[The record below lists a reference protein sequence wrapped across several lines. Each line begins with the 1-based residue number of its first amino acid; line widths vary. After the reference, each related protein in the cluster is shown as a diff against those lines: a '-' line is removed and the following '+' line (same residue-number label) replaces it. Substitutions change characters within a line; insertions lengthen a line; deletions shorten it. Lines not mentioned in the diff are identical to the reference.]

1 MTCNKTFEQNNPD
14 YEKYDESMM
23 PENLPQEI
31 EQLESQKKPNLEESE
46 VINLGSKENVKEIW
60 ISIHLKVEQKENLV
74 KLLRQYIDVFA

>member
-46 VINLGSKENVKEIW
+46 VINLGSKENVKEI
-60 ISIHLKVEQKENLV
+60 
-74 KLLRQYIDVFA
+74 